1 MNENKLKEYIAHT
14 CDCNYCRKIGIDV
27 KNCDGDCVENIL
39 NFLTKN
45 G

>member
-1 MNENKLKEYIAHT
+1 MNENKLNEYIAHT

-27 KNCDGDCVENIL
+27 KNCDGDCIENIR

-45 G
+45 D